1 MLFDDAILI
10 GKATKV
16 RPGKGSL
23 QIVLNNIDAN
33 EIGGNVIIAEI
44 DGLKVPFQVEERDD
58 RGGSIFVMLKE
69 YNPAIGYFPILG
81 CNIYCRREDLA
92 EPAPSSAHPFRP
104 LIGCNVCDSATGNNI
119 GKITAIDD
127 STSNTVLT
135 VSKEEREILIPLAEE
150 FIDSWNKETN
160 TLYLRLPEGL
170 LDIYGAETSKAK
182 KHK

>member
-23 QIVLNNIDAN
+23 QIVLNNIDAK

-44 DGLKVPFQVEERDD
+44 DGLKVPFQVEERSD

-81 CNIYCRREDLA
+81 CNIYCRREDLV
-92 EPAPSSAHPFRP
+92 EPTPSSAHPFRP
-104 LIGCNVCDSATGNNI
+104 LIGCNVCDKGNNI
-119 GKITAIDD
+119 GKITTIDD

-135 VSKEEREILIPLAEE
+135 VCEGEREILIPLADE
-150 FIDSWNKETN
+150 FIDHWDKDAN
-160 TLYLRLPEGL
+160 TLFLRLPEGL
-170 LDIYGAETSKAK
+170 LDIYDAKTSKAQK
-182 KHK
+182 RK